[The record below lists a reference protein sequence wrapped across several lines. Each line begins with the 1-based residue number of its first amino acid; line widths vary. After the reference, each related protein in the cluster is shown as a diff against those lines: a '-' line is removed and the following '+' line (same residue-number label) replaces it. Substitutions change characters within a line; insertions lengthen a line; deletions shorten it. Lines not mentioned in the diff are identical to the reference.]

1 MNEPIQG
8 KTLVNDITLAI
19 LANFFLCQFFHIQ
32 YNKMLTVKNVSQSYL
47 PTIIHSH
54 VLTVQQYSITCV
66 YMYAACADYC
76 KLENFEKLYL
86 SECDAITVIKSL
98 AGLVASNLMILTF
111 DNLTF
116 IYQLSFVR
124 VSQFTVQVS
133 MDHLQETLSFLNCL
147 NLILHSDL
155 SLSSFL
161 CGCNATQTQTM
172 SIVTGNPLMMIK
184 SKLII
189 HTNLC
194 CFILFAQHNHTSFS
208 IVQ

>member
-1 MNEPIQG
+1 MS
-8 KTLVNDITLAI
+8 VNHD
-19 LANFFLCQFFHIQ
+19 
-32 YNKMLTVKNVSQSYL
+32 L
-47 PTIIHSH
+47 PSIIHSH

-66 YMYAACADYC
+66 YMYAACTDYC
-76 KLENFEKLYL
+76 KLERFEKPY
-86 SECDAITVIKSL
+86 SIEFDAIALIKSL
-98 AGLVASNLMILTF
+98 ASLVASNWKI

-116 IYQLSFVR
+116 VYQLSFVR
-124 VSQFTVQVS
+124 ASQFTVQVS
-133 MDHLQETLSFLNCL
+133 RDHLQETLSFLNCL

-172 SIVTGNPLMMIK
+172 HIVTGNPLMMIK

-189 HTNLC
+189 HTNLY
-194 CFILFAQHNHTSFS
+194 CFILIVKHNHASFS